1 METAATDDKQK
12 YTYDDYIRLDDD
24 NRYEVVEGELLLTP
38 SPGFKHQDVVRKLAG
53 LLSAWIEGQNLGVV
67 ITAPFDVVLA
77 RDTVLQPDIVYLAR
91 ENYHRL
97 TNVCLQGAPDLVI
110 EVISPSTIRR
120 DRISKSRLY
129 LKYGVKEYWLV
140 DPEGGTVEIFTNT
153 PEGWRLAGTFSQEE
167 VLNSP
172 LLPGL
177 AVDLTAVFTHPQG
190 LSSYISRPSSE

>member
-1 METAATDDKQK
+1 MEIAATDDKQK

-97 TNVCLQGAPDLVI
+97 TNACLQGAPDLVI

-120 DRISKSRLY
+120 DRIRKSRLY
-129 LKYGVKEYWLV
+129 LKHGVKEYWLV
-140 DPEGGTVEIFTNT
+140 DPEGGTVEIFTYT
-153 PEGWRLAGTFSQEE
+153 PEGWRLAGTYSQEE
-167 VLNSP
+167 ILNSP
-172 LLPGL
+172 LLPEL
-177 AVDLTAVFTHPQG
+177 AIDLNAVFTHAEG
-190 LSSYISRPSSE
+190 LSSYISRLPKE

>member
-1 METAATDDKQK
+1 MEIAATDDKQK

-38 SPGFKHQDVVRKLAG
+38 SPGFKHQDVVRRLAS
-53 LLSAWIEGQNLGVV
+53 LLSVWIEGQNLGVV

-97 TNVCLQGAPDLVI
+97 TNACLQGAPDLVI

-120 DRISKSRLY
+120 DRIRKSRLY
-129 LKYGVKEYWLV
+129 LKHSVKEYWLV

-153 PEGWRLAGTFSQEE
+153 PEGWRLAGTYSQEE
-167 VLNSP
+167 ILNSP

-177 AVDLTAVFTHPQG
+177 AIDLTAVFTYPQG
-190 LSSYISRPSSE
+190 LSTSN

>member
-1 METAATDDKQK
+1 MEIAATDDKQK

-53 LLSAWIEGQNLGVV
+53 FLSAWIEGQNLGVV

-97 TNVCLQGAPDLVI
+97 TNACLQGAPDLVI
-110 EVISPSTIRR
+110 EVISPSTVRR
-120 DRISKSRLY
+120 DRIRKSRLY
-129 LKYGVKEYWLV
+129 LKHGVKEYWLV
-140 DPEGGTVEIFTNT
+140 DPEGGTVEIFTYT
-153 PEGWRLAGTFSQEE
+153 PEGWRLAGTYSQEE
-167 VLNSP
+167 ILNSP

-177 AVDLTAVFTHPQG
+177 AIDLNAVFTHAEG
-190 LSSYISRPSSE
+190 LSSYISRLPKE

>member
-1 METAATDDKQK
+1 M
-12 YTYDDYIRLDDD
+12 
-24 NRYEVVEGELLLTP
+24 
-38 SPGFKHQDVVRKLAG
+38 
-53 LLSAWIEGQNLGVV
+53 GVV

-97 TNVCLQGAPDLVI
+97 TNACLQGAPDLVI

-120 DRISKSRLY
+120 DRIRKSRLY
-129 LKYGVKEYWLV
+129 LKHSVKEYWLV

-153 PEGWRLAGTFSQEE
+153 PEGWRLAGTYSQEE
-167 VLNSP
+167 ILNSP

-177 AVDLTAVFTHPQG
+177 AIDLTAVFTYPKG
-190 LSSYISRPSSE
+190 LSTSN